1 MYVYAHTL
9 QYYTTTHSTPTGN
22 PCILHY
28 NIYIR
33 TCTHTHTHT
42 HNSVEADL
50 TAVSES
56 KVVVQFKKFNLFGGI
71 FSFKAPQ
78 RARGELD
85 TTYLDR

>member
-1 MYVYAHTL
+1 MCTHH
-9 QYYTTTHSTPTGN
+9 TTTHTTQAVIHVYYI
-22 PCILHY
+22 IL
-28 NIYIR
+28 YISA
-33 TCTHTHTHT
+33 HTHTHT
-42 HNSVEADL
+42 QTHTHTYNSVEAEL

-71 FSFKAPQ
+71 FSFKAPE